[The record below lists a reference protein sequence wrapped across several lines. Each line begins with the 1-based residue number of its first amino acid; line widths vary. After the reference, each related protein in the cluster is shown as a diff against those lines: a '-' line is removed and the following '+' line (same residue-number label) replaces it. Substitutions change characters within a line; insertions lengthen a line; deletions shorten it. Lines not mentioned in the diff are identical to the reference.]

1 MAVPDAAGD
10 AVMRRLRL
18 LPALVSCAALA
29 SAVAALAAL
38 APGWP
43 LVPSCAAAGSHR
55 AALVVQHGD
64 GSVVTRCVAFD
75 AATIT
80 GEGLLDSSG
89 VAWSGQTFGG
99 FGVAVCSLDGEPAH
113 YSTCPGKESYW
124 ALFVSRGGGA
134 WQLASAGVS
143 SLTLADGD
151 AEGLR
156 YVPAAGVPAP
166 PLAPA
171 GVCAAAGPSAGATAG
186 ASAGPGSKATG
197 SVAAPTDAGATPA
210 GSPVVGAAGPASAA
224 VGGATAATGT
234 GVASATGVAP
244 GVDAAPGSPGSTSG
258 FDPGLLAAAV
268 AGGGLAGLVV
278 LRLAAGRRRVA

>member
-1 MAVPDAAGD
+1 
-10 AVMRRLRL
+10 MRRLRL
-18 LPALVSCAALA
+18 LPALVACVAVA

-38 APGWP
+38 APGSP
-43 LVPSCAAAGSHR
+43 LIPSCAAAGSHR

-75 AATIT
+75 AAAIT

-99 FGVAVCSLDGEPAH
+99 FGVAVCALDGEPAH

-124 ALFVSRGGGA
+124 ALFLSRGGGA
-134 WQLASAGVS
+134 WQLANVGVS

-166 PLAPA
+166 PPAPA
-171 GVCAAAGPSAGATAG
+171 GVCNAAGPSAGATPG
-186 ASAGPGSKATG
+186 ASTGPGRNATA
-197 SVAAPTDAGATPA
+197 SAAVPTDAGARA
-210 GSPVVGAAGPASAA
+210 GDSATAGIAGWPSPA
-224 VGGATAATGT
+224 VGGATAAAPGASTTAGT
-234 GVASATGVAP
+234 TASAAVASP
-244 GVDAAPGSPGSTSG
+244 GAGAASGSPGSTSG

-268 AGGGLAGLVV
+268 VGGGLAGLVL
-278 LRLAAGRRRVA
+278 LRLAAGRRRIA

>member
-1 MAVPDAAGD
+1 M
-10 AVMRRLRL
+10 MRWLRL
-18 LPALVSCAALA
+18 LPVPVACAAVA

-38 APGWP
+38 APGSP
-43 LVPSCAAAGSHR
+43 LMPSCAAAGSHR

-75 AATIT
+75 AAAIT

-99 FGVAVCSLDGEPAH
+99 FGVAVCSLDAEPAH
-113 YSTCPGKESYW
+113 YSACPGKESYW

-134 WQLASAGVS
+134 WQLANVGVS

-166 PLAPA
+166 PPAPA
-171 GVCAAAGPSAGATAG
+171 GVCGAAGPSAGATAG
-186 ASAGPGSKATG
+186 ASAGPGSNATA
-197 SVAAPTDAGATPA
+197 SAAAPTNAGATPA
-210 GSPVVGAAGPASAA
+210 GGGTVGAAGSPSPA
-224 VGGATAATGT
+224 VGGVTAAGPGT
-234 GVASATGVAP
+234 GAAASATAVSPGAGAP
-244 GVDAAPGSPGSTSG
+244 SGSPGSTPG

-268 AGGGLAGLVV
+268 VGGGLAGLAL